1 MNSLPNKA
9 PPSFAEMFHAHKDET
24 DALDLLKRM
33 LEIHPKRRITVEQ
46 ALEHPF
52 LESLH
57 SPDDEP
63 VNTTGFSFEFENEDL
78 SRERVQELIW
88 EEIREYHAD
97 LPDCYPAS
105 SPRKHASSSAATT
118 KSSSANGKSG
128 DADAKGAD
136 HRADSK
142 AGSELDDHHHD
153 EKNGAKSGSSGPSS
167 ARKRSIPSDI
177 AGAKK

>member
-9 PPSFAEMFHAHKDET
+9 PPSFAEMFHAHKDEA

-46 ALEHPF
+46 ALQHPF

-63 VNTTGFSFEFENEDL
+63 VNTTGFSFEFENEEL

-105 SPRKHASSSAATT
+105 SPRKQSAAAGKTSAG
-118 KSSSANGKSG
+118 KGSS
-128 DADAKGAD
+128 DADAKGAAP
-136 HRADSK
+136 RADSK
-142 AGSELDDHHHD
+142 AGSNGAHSELDDHHD
-153 EKNGAKSGSSGPSS
+153 DKNGAKSSSGPSS